1 LGDTSIGTGLIGI
14 TGCAGGSCCGG
25 STGGG
30 GTSTGMDRLLF
41 AVSNFLIIHVFK
53 IIRVF

>member
-41 AVSNFLIIHVFK
+41 AVSNF
-53 IIRVF
+53 